1 MELLL
6 FFLSVFILFRESQT
20 SGYVICGNRPL
31 FDLQHQ
37 KQEEKGLN
45 ADHGKLS
52 IVDAFI
58 DHLRLGVLH
67 LKELNV
73 DEGEWPWITSIQ
85 QQENNTYR
93 HICAGT
99 ILNSRWVMTAAHC
112 FKTLN
117 GENATRSLQLVFG
130 ARHLSNHGPKS
141 QVRYIRQIIQHEQ
154 YDPNTEKNDIA
165 LVQLNEAVQ
174 FSDRIQP
181 ACLPSS
187 SAKLEPL
194 TECYMAGW
202 GVEEEG
208 EESVAIMQEAKVKR
222 IDNKNCNI
230 TYHGAI
236 KENNLCASQ
245 NSTNMTSC
253 QGDSAGPLMC
263 KIKKVFSVIGIAS
276 WGSGCS
282 QINSP
287 GVFISTQSFVKW
299 MVDTIISE
307 EMKSTTEVNESV
319 LNFPFGTV
327 MDDVNPSAKE
337 EKNVEPTNQA
347 TIQNIQENLTLKNRR
362 KRFIVHEP
370 QKALSVPPELT
381 GAVQKLEVPRQSQDA
396 QSEQTNSVLQV
407 ISAALKLKAWILG
420 LFH

>member
-1 MELLL
+1 YTPYESANHLQLGVAK
-6 FFLSVFILFRESQT
+6 SVQR
-20 SGYVICGNRPL
+20 ICHAPASL
-31 FDLQHQ
+31 HFTT
-37 KQEEKGLN
+37 
-45 ADHGKLS
+45 
-52 IVDAFI
+52 

-202 GVEEEG
+202 GVEEEDLG

-253 QGDSAGPLMC
+253 QGDSAAPLMC
-263 KIKKVFSVIGIAS
+263 KRKTSTIFSVIGIAS

-287 GVFISTQSFVKW
+287 GIYTSTKDFVKW
-299 MVDTIISE
+299 MVEKVTSE
-307 EMKSTTEVNESV
+307 EIKSKTITSTPESK
-319 LNFPFGTV
+319 PIYQT
-327 MDDVNPSAKE
+327 
-337 EKNVEPTNQA
+337 Q
-347 TIQNIQENLTLKNRR
+347 
-362 KRFIVHEP
+362 
-370 QKALSVPPELT
+370 PPEIPVT
-381 GAVQKLEVPRQSQDA
+381 RIQPGWDSPRHSSPERGLGDHPKHPKPNHPPP
-396 QSEQTNSVLQV
+396 QTPQTQPPPQPQTPPPSPSHKYNLLARQPQ
-407 ISAALKLKAWILG
+407 APPTA
-420 LFH
+420 HR